1 MAKSIEEVWAKREPN
16 WDAVR
21 EHEKRMLE
29 ETRAHR
35 LRELREDQAM
45 TQVELAARLHIT
57 QASIS
62 KFERGDLDSARIDT
76 LRKYVDAIGGKL
88 LVEVELGNER
98 IQIA

>member
-1 MAKSIEEVWAKREPN
+1 MAKSLEQIWAKREPN
-16 WDAVR
+16 RDAVN
-21 EHEKRMLE
+21 EHKKRMLE

-45 TQVELAARLHIT
+45 TQVALAERLHIT

-76 LRKYVDAIGGKL
+76 LRKYIDAIGGKL